1 MRLNPL
7 FFLVI
12 VALGGCGTLPR
23 DDAPSTARAAAPR
36 HAPESN
42 TASPDALFHALA
54 ALGVDYR
61 YGGNSRE
68 QGFDCS
74 GLVQHVYREAFG
86 IELPRNTLAQSRAG
100 RPVERQALE
109 IGDLVFYNTLKQPY
123 SHVGI
128 YMGDG
133 RFVHAPR
140 TGAAVRVETMTS
152 RYWASRYDGARRI
165 VSTLGRSGE
174 DTTAAIAH

>member
-1 MRLNPL
+1 MRHNPL
-7 FFLVI
+7 FLIIFM
-12 VALGGCGTLPR
+12 LGGCASVPPAEPL
-23 DDAPSTARAAAPR
+23 APPAAPISALPPVAVP
-36 HAPESN
+36 APA
-42 TASPDALFHALA
+42 ASPRAPDALFHALA

-61 YGGNSRE
+61 WGGNSRA

-86 IELPRNTLAQSRAG
+86 IELPRHTLAQSRQG
-100 RPVERQALE
+100 QPVARAALE

-133 RFVHAPR
+133 RFIHAPR
-140 TGAAVRVETMTS
+140 TGAAVRVDKMDS
-152 RYWASRYDGARRI
+152 AYWAKRFDGARR
-165 VSTLGRSGE
+165 VAL
-174 DTTAAIAH
+174 D